1 MLVRELPEE
10 TPTNITDEDDFGVS
24 RNVLGEERL
33 LVVQRLKFMLT
44 GGIGFIWSSSRQVEE
59 VEPAFCSHSYY
70 KVLSEA
76 ENEKKT
82 HFLGFIFCVVLM
94 LGCCFLTFPL
104 LQTSPTATHVSC
116 EHG

>member
-44 GGIGFIWSSSRQVEE
+44 GGIGFIWCSSRQVEE

-76 ENEKKT
+76 EN
-82 HFLGFIFCVVLM
+82 
-94 LGCCFLTFPL
+94 
-104 LQTSPTATHVSC
+104 
-116 EHG
+116 

>member
-44 GGIGFIWSSSRQVEE
+44 GGIGFI
-59 VEPAFCSHSYY
+59 
-70 KVLSEA
+70 
-76 ENEKKT
+76 
-82 HFLGFIFCVVLM
+82 
-94 LGCCFLTFPL
+94 
-104 LQTSPTATHVSC
+104 
-116 EHG
+116 